1 MFADQFTPSAPVPN
15 GDPVPDGTVKPVKGT
30 PYDFTKPKTIGKD
43 LEAVGGKPIGFD
55 HNWIVNGD
63 LNKLRPNAR
72 VKDPKSGR
80 VLTLEADQPGLQFYS
95 GKFLDGSNK
104 GKGSTYNQYD
114 GFCLETQKYPNA
126 INVPAWKDQVIL
138 KPGQTYKH
146 VMVHR
151 FSAE

>member
-1 MFADQFTPSAPVPN
+1 
-15 GDPVPDGTVKPVKGT
+15 
-30 PYDFTKPKTIGKD
+30 
-43 LEAVGGKPIGFD
+43 
-55 HNWIVNGD
+55 
-63 LNKLRPNAR
+63 
-72 VKDPKSGR
+72 
-80 VLTLEADQPGLQFYS
+80 
-95 GKFLDGSNK
+95 SNK

>member
-1 MFADQFTPSAPVPN
+1 M
-15 GDPVPDGTVKPVKGT
+15 
-30 PYDFTKPKTIGKD
+30 
-43 LEAVGGKPIGFD
+43 
-55 HNWIVNGD
+55 
-63 LNKLRPNAR
+63 
-72 VKDPKSGR
+72 
-80 VLTLEADQPGLQFYS
+80 LTLEADQPGLQFYS

-104 GKGSTYNQYD
+104 GKGATYKQYD

-151 FSAE
+151 FSVGISWPRMSEAKTHTGGCHCGKVRFEVTLDLSEPAITCNCSMCGRSGTMLRFVPASAVQATVGRRRA